1 MLGIIYKIFCFS
13 ETLNYK
19 KSTTLFSIKVFG
31 SYNYELWSRMKY
43 NEQVCAAP
51 KAEKVYL

>member
-1 MLGIIYKIFCFS
+1 MTIFPAIVIIHSAKIQK
-13 ETLNYK
+13 Y
-19 KSTTLFSIKVFG
+19 SILLKAVDAC
-31 SYNYELWSRMKY
+31 SKIYELWSRMKY